1 MSLGLTGMCR
11 IWQDRVGEGCCIG
24 RMARELV
31 LLRGTGS
38 WVRHGWVAG
47 LAVLREL
54 GVEVL

>member
-1 MSLGLTGMCR
+1 MCR

-31 LLRGTGS
+31 LWHGAGS
-38 WVRHGWVAG
+38 WVRYCWVAG
-47 LAVLREL
+47 LAVLGEL